1 MSTCELLTSVPR
13 GDLDLYRGRPIRHL
27 QAGKRES
34 LSFKSLTKLWE
45 PWRILKSDHQRDA
58 IGRVLRSLNILLSA
72 QLQLIGK
79 ALENPFLQ
87 SPEEDLWNQGGQSPK
102 GAQPLAW
109 HRSFVDYLQPPKC
122 TREGPAQSAVD
133 DSLQARRNH
142 ADVRML
148 AKFHRDLLSADFTQ
162 EQVNPD
168 FVLGEVEN

>member
-1 MSTCELLTSVPR
+1 MSTCESLTGVPR
-13 GDLDLYRGRPIRHL
+13 DDLDLYRGRPIRHL
-27 QAGKRES
+27 QAGKREP
-34 LSFKSLTKLWE
+34 LSFKCLTKLWKSGG
-45 PWRILKSDHQRDA
+45 ILNNNHQRNA
-58 IGRVLRSLNILLSA
+58 IGRILRSLNILLGA
-72 QLQLIGK
+72 LLQLIGK

-87 SPEEDLWNQGGQSPK
+87 PPEEDLWNQGGQSPK

-109 HRSFVDYLQPPKC
+109 HCSFVDYLQPPKC
-122 TREGPAQSAVD
+122 TSEGAAQSAVD

-142 ADVRML
+142 ADMRML